1 MVFYCEITEM
11 RNLCFV
17 LICLSVR
24 RSQTTIDSIVVC
36 GRRIYS
42 IYSIEYNL
50 NKYYSPTPKSIKH

>member
-24 RSQTTIDSIVVC
+24 RPQTT
-36 GRRIYS
+36 
-42 IYSIEYNL
+42 IEYNL
-50 NKYYSPTPKSIKH
+50 IKQLLLSNSKEYKTVKCTGL